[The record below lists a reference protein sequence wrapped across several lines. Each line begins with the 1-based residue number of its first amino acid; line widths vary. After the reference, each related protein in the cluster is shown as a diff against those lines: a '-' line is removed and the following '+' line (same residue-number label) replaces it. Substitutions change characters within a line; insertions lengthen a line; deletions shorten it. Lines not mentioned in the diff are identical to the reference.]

1 MKILDRVNERFL
13 CFNAEQV
20 DNVDEWSVLSK
31 NALVEVYS
39 SHDICLT
46 GNVVSWANL
55 TGLLSEFVP
64 YVKVCVLNLVLQWEE
79 GVPNKKQ
86 ISVILTIYLV

>member
-64 YVKVCVLNLVLQWEE
+64 YVKVCVLNLVLQ
-79 GVPNKKQ
+79 
-86 ISVILTIYLV
+86 